1 MTVAK
6 ICGIVLIC
14 FCALLIA
21 KQTSSSLRIFIPIA
35 AFTVIFISIIP
46 QFFSEFE
53 KVITKYDT
61 PELSKYILIL
71 FKALGISFLC
81 AITSE
86 ICATSNERMLSE
98 ITVFAGKI
106 EILVLSLPLITS
118 ILDISRSLI

>member
-14 FCALLIA
+14 FCASLIA

-53 KVITKYDT
+53 MVITKYDT

-86 ICATSNERMLSE
+86 ICGTSDERMLSE